1 MVRRQQSWV
10 PKTFVSRTRAWNE
23 NGWGSTHIHDKA
35 LAPSLLVPWELVLLF
50 KFDKKFALKVK
61 ELVESREEVVNC
73 ILIDHILLHERT
85 GVILL
90 TRKGRN

>member
-10 PKTFVSRTRAWNE
+10 PRTFVSGTGPWDE
-23 NGWGSTHIHDKA
+23 NRWGSTHIYDKT

-73 ILIDHILLHERT
+73 ILIDYILLHERT
-85 GVILL
+85 GVVLL
-90 TRKGRN
+90 TRKERN

>member
-10 PKTFVSRTRAWNE
+10 PKKFVSRTGPRDKNR
-23 NGWGSTHIHDKA
+23 WGSTHIHNKA

-50 KFDKKFALKVK
+50 KFDQKFALKVK

-73 ILIDHILLHERT
+73 ILIDYILLHKRT
-85 GVILL
+85 GVVLL
-90 TRKGRN
+90 IRKERN